1 MEDTTTLQ
9 FVWFLLISVLWIG
22 YFILEGF
29 DFGVGMLMKLIGG
42 SKEEKRAILH
52 TIGPVWDG
60 NEVWL
65 IVAGGATFAAFPEW
79 YATLFSGFYIALFA
93 ILVALIV
100 RNVGFEMWGKRDSE
114 AWRTGWE
121 WCIALGSLFPALL
134 WGVAWANII
143 GGVPIEPVATNGV
156 DSLEYVGNFFDLL
169 SIYALVGGLASLA
182 IFFAHGALFL
192 ELRTEGAV
200 REKARAV
207 AVKATP
213 VAALLGGV
221 FMVWTLIRQDS
232 LEILSLVAA
241 AVAVGGFV
249 YAVFTA
255 KSQPLKAF
263 IGTAAGITFYFIA
276 QFVDLFPNAMI
287 SSVDSAFDMSLNVA
301 SSTNYTLTV
310 MTVVAV
316 LLVPVVL
323 LYQAWTY
330 WVFRHRISAEGFG
343 DVTSP
348 FDLFDKEKKEAAG
361 GSGPDQGTG
370 GEPTGS

>member
-9 FVWFLLISVLWIG
+9 FVWFLLISILWIG
-22 YFILEGF
+22 YLILEGF

-42 SKEEKRAILH
+42 NKEEKRAILH

-79 YATLFSGFYIALFA
+79 YATLFSGFYIALFG

-100 RNVGFEMWGKRDSE
+100 RNVGFEMWGKRDTD
-114 AWRTGWE
+114 AWRNGWE
-121 WCIALGSLFPALL
+121 WCIALGSLVPALL

-143 GGVPIEPVATNGV
+143 GGTPIEPVTTNGRE
-156 DSLEYVGNFFDLL
+156 SLEYVGNFFDLL

-192 ELRTEGAV
+192 ELRTEGTV
-200 REKARAV
+200 REKAQAV

-213 VAALLGGV
+213 VAAALGAV
-221 FMVWTLIRQDS
+221 FMVWTLLRQDS
-232 LEILSLVAA
+232 LEVLSLIA
-241 AVAVGGFV
+241 AVVAIGAF
-249 YAVFTA
+249 AFAAIRA
-255 KSQPLKAF
+255 KARPGSAF
-263 IGTAAGITFYFIA
+263 AGTALGIAFYFIA
-276 QFVDLFPNAMI
+276 QFIDLFPNAMTSSI
-287 SSVDSAFDMSLNVA
+287 SSAYDMSLNLA

-310 MTVVAV
+310 MTVVAG

-323 LYQAWTY
+323 IYQAWTY
-330 WVFRHRISAEGFG
+330 WVFRHRLSAEGFG
-343 DVTSP
+343 DVKSP
-348 FDLFDKEKKEAAG
+348 IDLLDKNRKETADGGRDSGAG
-361 GSGPDQGTG
+361 S
-370 GEPTGS
+370 EPTGS

>member
-9 FVWFLLISVLWIG
+9 FVWFVLISVLWIG
-22 YFILEGF
+22 YLILEGF
-29 DFGVGMLMKLIGG
+29 DFGVGMLMKLIGRG
-42 SKEEKRAILH
+42 NDEKRAILH

-79 YATLFSGFYIALFA
+79 YATLFSGFYIALFG

-100 RNVGFEMWGKRDSE
+100 RNVGFEMWGKRDSDG
-114 AWRTGWE
+114 WRSGWE

-143 GGVPIEPVATNGV
+143 GGVPIGADG
-156 DSLEYVGNFFDLL
+156 EYIGNFFDLL
-169 SIYALVGGLASLA
+169 SPYALMGGVASLA

-192 ELRTEGAV
+192 EIRTEGTV
-200 REKARAV
+200 REKAKEV

-213 VAALLGGV
+213 VAATLAAV
-221 FMVWTLIRQDS
+221 FMAWTLIRQDS
-232 LEILSLVAA
+232 LEILSLIAA
-241 AVAVGGFV
+241 VVAVGGF
-249 YAVFTA
+249 AFAAMRA
-255 KSQPLKAF
+255 KTRPMHAF
-263 IGTAAGITFYFIA
+263 IGTAAGIAFYFIA
-276 QFVDLFPNAMI
+276 QFIDLFPNAMV
-287 SSVDSAFDMSLNVA
+287 SSLDSAWDMSLNYA
-301 SSTNYTLTV
+301 SSSNYTLTV

-330 WVFRHRISAEGFG
+330 WVFRHRLSAEGFG
-343 DVTSP
+343 DVKSP
-348 FDLFDKEKKEAAG
+348 IDLLDKKKEEAG
-361 GSGPDQGTG
+361 NGSGSDPGAG
-370 GEPTGS
+370 SEPTGS

>member
-9 FVWFLLISVLWIG
+9 FVWFLLISILWIG

-42 SKEEKRAILH
+42 TREEKRAILH

-79 YATLFSGFYIALFA
+79 YATLFSGFYIALFG

-100 RNVGFEMWGKRDSE
+100 RNVGFEMWGKRDTD

-143 GGVPIEPVATNGV
+143 GGVPIEPVSTNGV

-169 SIYALVGGLASLA
+169 SIYALVGGIASLA

-192 ELRTEGAV
+192 ELRTEGVV

-207 AVKATP
+207 AVRSTP
-213 VAALLGGV
+213 VAALLGAV
-221 FMVWTLIRQDS
+221 FMGWTLIRQDS
-232 LEILSLVAA
+232 LEILALAA
-241 AVAVGGFV
+241 AVIAVAGF
-249 YAVFTA
+249 AFAALFA
-255 KSQPLKAF
+255 KTQPLKAF
-263 IGTAAGITFYFIA
+263 IGTAVGIAFYFIA
-276 QFVDLFPNAMI
+276 QFVDLFPNAMV
-287 SSVDSAFDMSLNVA
+287 SSVESAFDMSLNLA
-301 SSTNYTLTV
+301 SSTDYTLTV

-330 WVFRHRISAEGFG
+330 WVFRHRVSAEGFG
-343 DVTSP
+343 DVKSP
-348 FDLFDKEKKEAAG
+348 LDLLDQKKKKEEPAG
-361 GSGPDQGTG
+361 GTDQGTG
-370 GEPTGS
+370 S

>member
-9 FVWFLLISVLWIG
+9 FVWFVLISVLWIG

-169 SIYALVGGLASLA
+169 SIYGLVGGLASLA

-263 IGTAAGITFYFIA
+263 IGTATGITFYFIA
-276 QFVDLFPNAMI
+276 QFVDLFPNAMV
-287 SSVDSAFDMSLNVA
+287 SSVDSAFNMSLNLA
-301 SSTNYTLTV
+301 SSTNYTLAV
-310 MTVVAV
+310 MTVVAA

-361 GSGPDQGTG
+361 GSGQDQGTG
-370 GEPTGS
+370 SEPTGS

>member
-9 FVWFLLISVLWIG
+9 FVWFLLISILWIG
-22 YFILEGF
+22 YLILEGF
-29 DFGVGMLMKLIGG
+29 DFGVGMLMKLIGHG
-42 SKEEKRAILH
+42 NDEKRTILH

-79 YATLFSGFYIALFA
+79 YATLFSGFYIALFG

-100 RNVGFEMWGKRDSE
+100 RNVGFEMWGKRDSA
-114 AWRTGWE
+114 AWRNGWE
-121 WCIALGSLFPALL
+121 WCIALGSLVPALL

-143 GGVPIEPVATNGV
+143 GGTPIEPVATNGV

-169 SIYALVGGLASLA
+169 SIYALLGGVASLA

-192 ELRTEGAV
+192 EARTEGEV
-200 REKARAV
+200 RRKAQAM
-207 AVKATP
+207 AVKAAP
-213 VAALLGGV
+213 VAAGLAAV
-221 FMVWTLIRQDS
+221 FMAWTLIRQDS
-232 LEILSLVAA
+232 LEILSLIAAVVAVAA
-241 AVAVGGFV
+241 FIFAAVKS
-249 YAVFTA
+249 

-263 IGTAAGITFYFIA
+263 AGTAVGIAFYFIA
-276 QFVDLFPNAMI
+276 QFIDLFPNALV
-287 SSVDSAFDMSLNVA
+287 SSVSSAYDMSLNVA

-330 WVFRHRISAEGFG
+330 WVFRHRLSAEGVG
-343 DVTSP
+343 DVKTP
-348 FDLFDKEKKEAAG
+348 LDLLDKKKETAN

-370 GEPTGS
+370 SEPSGS

>member
-9 FVWFLLISVLWIG
+9 FVWFLLISILWIG
-22 YFILEGF
+22 YLILEGF
-29 DFGVGMLMKLIGG
+29 DFGVGMLMKLIGRG
-42 SKEEKRAILH
+42 NDEKRTILH

-79 YATLFSGFYIALFA
+79 YATLFSGFYIALFG

-100 RNVGFEMWGKRDSE
+100 RNVGFEMWGKRDSN
-114 AWRTGWE
+114 AWRSGWE
-121 WCIALGSLFPALL
+121 WCIALGSLVPALL

-143 GGVPIEPVATNGV
+143 GGTPIEPVATNGV

-169 SIYALVGGLASLA
+169 SIYALLGGVASLA

-192 ELRTEGAV
+192 EARTEGEV
-200 REKARAV
+200 RRKAQAM

-213 VAALLGGV
+213 AAAGLAGI
-221 FMVWTLIRQDS
+221 FMAWTLIRQDS
-232 LEILSLVAA
+232 LEILSLIAAVVAVAA
-241 AVAVGGFV
+241 FAFAAFK
-249 YAVFTA
+249 A
-255 KSQPLKAF
+255 KTQPLKAF
-263 IGTAAGITFYFIA
+263 AGTALGIAFYFIA
-276 QFVDLFPNAMI
+276 QFIDLFPNAMV
-287 SSVDSAFDMSLNVA
+287 SSVNSAYDMSLNVA

-330 WVFRHRISAEGFG
+330 WVFRHRLSAEGVG
-343 DVTSP
+343 DVKTP
-348 FDLFDKEKKEAAG
+348 LDLLDKKKEAAG
-361 GSGPDQGTG
+361 GSGSDQGTG
-370 GEPTGS
+370 GEPAGS